1 MLSRSA
7 NIASAVPLKSK
18 ATDKNMSRVVKIE
31 GMEMC
36 NGLSDPDTGQTE
48 GGVGVLQRPETS
60 RQEPGDKDRYAHYV
74 SAHRLATS
82 RLTGQP
88 VVALCGKVWVPT
100 RELRRDQE
108 RDGCLRRPRLAI
120 SRSRLPL
127 AARIYTGGCLYLVL
141 TLG

>member
-1 MLSRSA
+1 M
-7 NIASAVPLKSK
+7 P
-18 ATDKNMSRVVKIE
+18 RVVKIE
-31 GMEMC
+31 GMEMR
-36 NGLSDPDTGQTE
+36 NGLSDPDSGQTE

-100 RELRRDQE
+100 REVQNHPI
-108 RDGCLRRPRLAI
+108 CPRCVEIKKEMDASGGPDWPFRGPG
-120 SRSRLPL
+120 SR
-127 AARIYTGGCLYLVL
+127 
-141 TLG
+141 